1 MLVNNGPEDPGHSTP
16 ETAFLS
22 RHHLDLPQTLSVSAG
37 SGRPSLSLLYG
48 SLQMLT
54 GKPAILKSSSDLLDA
69 SVVSTT
75 SRYIEEQQATQQV
88 RAGSWQP
95 QAGGDCGQL
104 RAPCQ
109 PRFPPF
115 YPAADPGP
123 AGSTAGNGVWEH
135 LSSETHVRPSW
146 GGAGRAGHVRLGP
159 RGWARSPWPAAL
171 VCTEPPGA
179 DAFLVL
185 AVCWTPLLRRWTTPS
200 PGWMG
205 SLGRWPKYPT

>member
-1 MLVNNGPEDPGHSTP
+1 MQRCLCRRRYTP
-16 ETAFLS
+16 PLPKLS
-22 RHHLDLPQTLSVSAG
+22 SAG

-54 GKPAILKSSSDLLDA
+54 GKPATLKSSSDLLDA

-88 RAGSWQP
+88 RADGWQP

-109 PRFPPF
+109 PRFPPLH
-115 YPAADPGP
+115 PAADPGP

-135 LSSETHVRPSW
+135 LSSETHVWPSW

-159 RGWARSPWPAAL
+159 QGWARSPW
-171 VCTEPPGA
+171 
-179 DAFLVL
+179 
-185 AVCWTPLLRRWTTPS
+185 WLLWCAQSLQGLMPS
-200 PGWMG
+200 WSWQYAGRLCSGDGPHPVPDGWG
-205 SLGRWPKYPT
+205 P